1 MGSSLLDRSDE
12 VDRKRAA
19 KAIAPFLILGLLNL
33 ALILW
38 WGMEPLWG
46 FAILPPILFISVI
59 GWIGFKSGFITD
71 HADYREDEADETS
84 SDHNSDDA
92 DRAAT
97 DQSD

>member
-71 HADYREDEADETS
+71 HADYREEDREEI
-84 SDHNSDDA
+84 SDDA
-92 DRAAT
+92 DRTAT
-97 DQSD
+97 DQSN